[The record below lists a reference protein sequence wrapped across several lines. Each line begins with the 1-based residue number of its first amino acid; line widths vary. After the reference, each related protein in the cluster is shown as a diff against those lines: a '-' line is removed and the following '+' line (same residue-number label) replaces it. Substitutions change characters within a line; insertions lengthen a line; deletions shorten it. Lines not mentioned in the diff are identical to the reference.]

1 MLYLLWIKCQKRT
14 RVCAFLCELGL
25 QFSSTERLLFGEM
38 VFISNQSSVLP
49 PIAKARL
56 GWMVDLFLLSSVEEM
71 LVTSC
76 PELGQELDR

>member
-1 MLYLLWIKCQKRT
+1 
-14 RVCAFLCELGL
+14 
-25 QFSSTERLLFGEM
+25 M

-56 GWMVDLFLLSSVEEM
+56 GWMADLFLLSSVEEM

-76 PELGQELDR
+76 PELGQELNR